1 MPYLTLARTEKA
13 YNLAAKNKYM
23 VTFDEL
29 SFQPNKDQVKKI
41 LRKHGLT
48 PLAINTLNPY
58 KKIKFR
64 RTRANK
70 VLVSRPKKYF
80 VTLAQ
85 GQKIDEDLRLE
96 A

>member
-13 YNLAAKNKYM
+13 YTLTNQNVFVLIW
-23 VTFDEL
+23 DEL
-29 SFQPNKDQVKKI
+29 SYKPNKLEMYAI
-41 LRKHGLT
+41 LKKHGYT
-48 PLAINTLNPY
+48 AENINVVTPY

-70 VLVSRPKKYF
+70 VLQVRPRKYY
-80 VTLAQ
+80 VTLAK
-85 GQKIDEDLRLE
+85 GQKFAEDLRLE